1 MSPLLRIEIEGGEE
15 MPVVDGSAL
24 GWALEV
30 QMAGLRLAPLMGM
43 PGTAE
48 EDGNDAGF
56 EEDEEDEGVD
66 ESEEASGWGG
76 EFEPVSRRG

>member
-1 MSPLLRIEIEGGEE
+1 M
-15 MPVVDGSAL
+15 DGSAL

-48 EDGNDAGF
+48 EDGNAGI
-56 EEDEEDEGVD
+56 EDDEEDEGVD

-76 EFEPVSRRG
+76 EFEPVS